1 MRFLATVTALTGTL
15 VAALPS
21 PLDEIRT
28 RELVESHRQTME
40 TLEARGWKSGSAATA
55 NELLDG
61 GPCPRVIFIYAR
73 GSTEGGNLVGFFT
86 GALGSPTGLALDAA
100 FGGANVWVQGVGG
113 AYTANLIDN
122 LLPEGTTTAAINEM
136 KNLLIRANSLCPQA
150 KIVAGGYSQGAALAG
165 AAISQSSAVIRE
177 QIKGVVLYGWTKNKQ
192 NNGQIPNYPAN
203 RLKVYCESGDLV
215 CNGSLIV
222 LPAHG
227 SYADEAADE
236 APKFLISR
244 INAS

>member
-1 MRFLATVTALTGTL
+1 MRFFTTVTALTGTL

-21 PLDEIRT
+21 PLDQIRS

-40 TLEARGWKSGSAATA
+40 TLEARGWKSGSATA

-61 GPCPRVIFIYAR
+61 GPCPKVIFIYAR
-73 GSTEGGNLVGFFT
+73 GSTEGGNLG
-86 GALGSPTGLALDAA
+86 GLGSPTGVGLDAA
-100 FGGANVWVQGVGG
+100 FGEANVWVQGVGG
-113 AYTANLIDN
+113 AYTANLLDN

-136 KNLLIRANSLCPQA
+136 KNLLIRANTLCPQA
-150 KIVAGGYSQGAALAG
+150 KVVAGGYSQGAALAG
-165 AAISQSSAVIRE
+165 AAIAQSSAAIRE
-177 QIKGVVLYGWTKNKQ
+177 QIKGVILYGWTKNQQ
-192 NNGQIPNYPAN
+192 NGGKIPNYPAN

>member
-1 MRFLATVTALTGTL
+1 MRFLATVAALTGTL

-40 TLEARGWKSGSAATA
+40 TLEARGWKSGEGATA

-61 GPCPRVIFIYAR
+61 GPCPKVIFIYAR
-73 GSTEGGNLVGFFT
+73 GSTEGGNLGS
-86 GALGSPTGLALDAA
+86 LGSPTGVALDAA
-100 FGGANVWVQGVGG
+100 FGEANVWVQGVGG
-113 AYTANLIDN
+113 AYSANLLDN
-122 LLPEGTTTAAINEM
+122 LLSEGTTTAAINEM
-136 KNLLIRANSLCPQA
+136 KSLLIRANSLCPQA

-165 AAISQSSAVIRE
+165 AAISQSSATIRE
-177 QIKGVVLYGWTKNKQ
+177 QIKGVVLYGWTKNQQ
-192 NNGQIPNYPAN
+192 NNGKIPNYPAA

-227 SYADEAADE
+227 TYADEAADE